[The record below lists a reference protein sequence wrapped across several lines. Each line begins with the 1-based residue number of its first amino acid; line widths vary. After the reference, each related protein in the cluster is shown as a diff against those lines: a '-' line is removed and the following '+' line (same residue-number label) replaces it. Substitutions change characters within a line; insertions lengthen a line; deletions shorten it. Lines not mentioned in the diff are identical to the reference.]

1 MEDLN
6 QKLTH
11 KHVSLF
17 GLIIIFL
24 IFGLFGLWAA
34 LAKIDLS
41 VNAPGEVIVQS
52 YKKTVMHPKGG
63 IVSKIE
69 VHEGDAVQKNQTLIQ
84 LDTNQLTS
92 RLQEAK
98 SNYEHL
104 LAQKARIEAELH
116 NKKDIEFP
124 NDISEDIKKAERT
137 IFQNRRTNLQNRLD
151 DLKYQI
157 KELKEAIQSYQTSL
171 QYKQKLLDSYRQ
183 ELQKW
188 QNLFKEG
195 LVDELKIY
203 DLKRKINQV
212 QGEIEALQSQIQQ
225 KKATIEE
232 LQNKMKLTISE
243 YRKELLDTLKKD
255 EMQLASLKS
264 KIAIYKDELEKS
276 SIKAPGN
283 GVVVDMQVH
292 SPGEVI
298 LPNRPILYIVPKNE
312 KLIVEAKISPMDID
326 KVHVGQKAEIHFA
339 SYVDPSA
346 KPVYGKV
353 IYVSADVI
361 KDPRDPRIQ
370 YYKALI
376 EITPEG
382 MRAIRE
388 NGFKVVPGMPVTVF
402 IKAGQRTFLSYIL
415 TPLQQLLKGAFH
427 AN

>member
-11 KHVSLF
+11 KHVSRF
-17 GLIIIFL
+17 GILIIFL
-24 IFGLFGLWAA
+24 IFGLFGIWAA
-34 LAKIDLS
+34 FAKIDLS

-63 IVSKIE
+63 IVSNID
-69 VHEGDAVQKNQTLIQ
+69 VHEGDEVQKGQTLIQ
-84 LDTNQLTS
+84 LDVNQLKE
-92 RLQEAK
+92 RLGEAE
-98 SNYEHL
+98 SNYQHL

-116 NKKDIEFP
+116 DKKHIQFP
-124 NDISEDIKKAERT
+124 NDISEDIKKAEST
-137 IFQNRRTNLQNRLD
+137 IFQNRRTNLKNRLD

-157 KELKEAIQSYQTSL
+157 KELKEAIKSYQTSL
-171 QYKQKLLDSYRQ
+171 EYKQKLLDSYKQ

-203 DLKRKINQV
+203 DLKRKIDQV
-212 QGEIEALQSQIQQ
+212 QDDIETLQSQIKQ

-232 LQNKMKLTISE
+232 LQNKMKLIVSE
-243 YRKELLDTLKKD
+243 YKKELLDTLKKD

-264 KIAIYKDELEKS
+264 KIAIYKDEIEKS
-276 SIKAPGN
+276 SIKAPDR

-292 SPGEVI
+292 SSGEVI
-298 LPNRPILYIVPKNE
+298 LPNRPILYVVPKNE
-312 KLIVEAKISPMDID
+312 KLIIEAKISPMDID

-361 KDPRDPRIQ
+361 KDPKDPRIQ

-376 EITPEG
+376 EITPDG
-382 MRAIRE
+382 MRAIKE
-388 NGFKVVPGMPVTVF
+388 NGFKVMPGMPVTVF
-402 IKAGQRTFLSYIL
+402 IKAGQRSFISYL
-415 TPLQQLLKGAFH
+415 LMPLEQLLKGAFH